1 MPRKKYQ
8 PISADQTQWFR
19 EIENYQPPKESE
31 EPDTKPPKPKKPS
44 DLVLPSDSFFIT
56 KELYDEFEARRL
68 KEFPDIESLSGLNYN
83 QETGEV
89 TGSTSFIATYLNSFL
104 PENYRTS
111 TPLDLENILKANS
124 FQLKGYYIDSG
135 LVLRSTSEP
144 NQHSAQH
151 LMKQVK
157 ARLGNNLQLPL
168 LIPLYGLELKADK
181 DSPHRLSFNLKDNA
195 ELISALILSQDSA
208 YFSSE
213 DINERTGLPKELGE
227 QSKHRN
233 RYLWTASSG
242 LRRFYL
248 DGDLDLNS
256 DDEYL
261 PDSNSGG
268 RVVVTGGGGK

>member
-31 EPDTKPPKPKKPS
+31 EPDTKSPKPKKPTS
-44 DLVLPSDSFFIT
+44 LSLPSDSFFIT

-68 KEFPDIESLSGLNYN
+68 KEFPDLTALSGLNYN

-89 TGSTSFIATYLNSFL
+89 TGSNSFIATYLNSFL

-124 FQLKGYYIDSG
+124 LQLKGYYIDSG

-144 NQHSAQH
+144 DQYLAQH
-151 LMKQVK
+151 LMEQVK
-157 ARLGNNLQLPL
+157 ARLIKPQFPL
-168 LIPLYGLELKADK
+168 LIPLYGLELKADR

-195 ELISALILSQDSA
+195 ELIYAPVLNYKNNGKTFSQT
-208 YFSSE
+208 SE
-213 DINERTGLPKELGE
+213 NGLPTQRELNKQKG
-227 QSKHRN
+227 K
-233 RYLWTASSG
+233 RYLFTGKSG
-242 LRRFYL
+242 LHRFYL
-248 DGDLDLNS
+248 NTDLILYSNYLNLT
-256 DDEYL
+256 Y
-261 PDSNSGG
+261 SNSSG